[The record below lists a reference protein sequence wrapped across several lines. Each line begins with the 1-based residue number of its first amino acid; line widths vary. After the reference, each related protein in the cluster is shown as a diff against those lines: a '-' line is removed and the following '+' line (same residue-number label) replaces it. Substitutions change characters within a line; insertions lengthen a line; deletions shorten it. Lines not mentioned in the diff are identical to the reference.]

1 MRAGRESEPTES
13 GVAAARRWRKIVAGE
28 VAGESVAD
36 FEVVFVCTGNRF
48 RSPLAAGLFTL
59 ATAGLPVTVRSAG
72 TLDIGP
78 RRAFPETL
86 EEAHRFGLDLSRH
99 SARAIAELET
109 SAADLAVGFEQVHLA
124 VAVMSSLV
132 ARERAFTLPELV
144 ELLEHDVGVRPAS
157 ATLPEQARLA
167 VERAA
172 ATRAAT
178 GRKPG
183 RPELA
188 DPVGR
193 SRDTFT
199 QTADE
204 ISDLVNRL
212 VHELFG

>member
-124 VAVMSSLV
+124 V
-132 ARERAFTLPELV
+132 RQ
-144 ELLEHDVGVRPAS
+144 GRPATLMPPFQGVLSEADIDAVVAYLQS
-157 ATLPEQARLA
+157 AFAS
-167 VERAA
+167 
-172 ATRAAT
+172 
-178 GRKPG
+178 GR
-183 RPELA
+183 R
-188 DPVGR
+188 
-193 SRDTFT
+193 
-199 QTADE
+199 
-204 ISDLVNRL
+204 
-212 VHELFG
+212 